1 MALAAGAPRSEVV
14 ELEPVGMA
22 ILYNLS
28 MIARYETEWWMEL
41 LKNRTTEDY
50 PFILAF
56 ITLTTE
62 KGPSLLGELLENK
75 MKQEGE

>member
-1 MALAAGAPRSEVV
+1 MPAIRNEASSLPEV
-14 ELEPVGMA
+14 LIHYA

-75 MKQEGE
+75 MKQEME